1 MSYYAILDDI
11 PCRPPC
17 NRYNLFTFGVLTEY
31 VVDRQEKDK
40 NLSLTDIMK
49 SPSSL
54 PNSTKKSVTNPVLDP
69 NSSAFETYQN
79 LGNLGK
85 CNCSVYNRPESD
97 TKGYNKSLTW
107 KDQEYFRKNI
117 QNKSLV

>member
-31 VVDRQEKDK
+31 VVDRQGKDK
-40 NLSLTDIMK
+40 NLSLTDIIK

-54 PNSTKKSVTNPVLDP
+54 PKSTTNPVLDP
-69 NSSAFETYQN
+69 NSAAFETYQN
-79 LGNLGK
+79 LGNLSK
-85 CNCSVYNRPESD
+85 CNCSVYNRPEND
-97 TKGYNKSLTW
+97 PKGYNKSLTW
-107 KDQEYFRKNI
+107 RDQEYFRKNI